1 MKVLSFGSLNMDHVY
16 RVPDFVRPGE
26 TLSTKSLD
34 NICGGKGLNQSVAL
48 SRCGAGVCHAGN
60 VGRGE
65 DGETLI
71 GALAGSGVDTR
82 FVRRL
87 NAPVGHTVIQLS
99 DSGENSILLYGGTN
113 LMVDKDQVREV
124 FSHFGPGDLLVSQNE
139 INMLPQ
145 IMEQAHAVG
154 MTIAF
159 NPSPISKEIFDLPL
173 HLADILFVNEIE
185 AEALAKAEAGE
196 DVLTSLA
203 KRYPR
208 AIIVETLGRQGAL
221 AYKDG
226 RVCRQ
231 PSFPVKAVD
240 TTGAG
245 DTFMGYFL
253 GAWLEGKDIPACM
266 ALAAKAAA
274 ICVSRLGASVS
285 IPTRRE
291 VEEAAF

>member
-34 NICGGKGLNQSVAL
+34 NICGGKGLNQSTAMA
-48 SRCGAGVCHAGN
+48 RCGAAVYHAGN

-65 DGETLI
+65 DGGTLI
-71 GALAGSGVDTR
+71 RALSGSGVDTR

-87 NAPVGHTVIQLS
+87 DAPVGHTVIQLS

-113 LMVDKDQVREV
+113 LMVDREQIKEV

-139 INMLPQ
+139 INLLPE
-145 IMEQAHAVG
+145 IMEAAHDAK

-173 HLADILFVNEIE
+173 HLADIFFVNEIE
-185 AEALAKAEAGE
+185 AEALAKAGEGE
-196 DVLTSLA
+196 DILTALA
-203 KRYPR
+203 KRYPGTM
-208 AIIVETLGRQGAL
+208 IVETLGKQGAL
-221 AYKDG
+221 VCKDG
-226 RVCRQ
+226 KVYRQ
-231 PSFPVKAVD
+231 PAFPVKAVD

-245 DTFMGYFL
+245 DTFM
-253 GAWLEGKDIPACM
+253 
-266 ALAAKAAA
+266 
-274 ICVSRLGASVS
+274 
-285 IPTRRE
+285 
-291 VEEAAF
+291 

>member
-34 NICGGKGLNQSVAL
+34 NICGGKGLNQSTAMA
-48 SRCGAGVCHAGN
+48 RCGAAVCHAGN

-65 DGETLI
+65 DGEALVRALI
-71 GALAGSGVDTR
+71 GSGVDTR

-87 NAPVGHTVIQLS
+87 NAPAGHTVIQLS

-113 LMVDKDQVREV
+113 LMVDREQIKEV

-139 INMLPQ
+139 INMLPE
-145 IMEQAHAVG
+145 IMEAAHDAK

-159 NPSPISKEIFDLPL
+159 NPSPISREIFDLPL
-173 HLADILFVNEIE
+173 HLADIFFVNEIE
-185 AEALAKAEAGE
+185 AEALAKAGEGE
-196 DVLTSLA
+196 DVLTALTR
-203 KRYPR
+203 RYPGTM
-208 AIIVETLGRQGAL
+208 IVETLGRQGAL
-221 AYKDG
+221 VCKDG
-226 RVCRQ
+226 QVYRQ
-231 PSFPVKAVD
+231 PAFPVKAVD

-253 GAWLEGKDIPACM
+253 GAWLEGQSISGCM
-266 ALAAKAAA
+266 ALASKAAA
-274 ICVSRLGASVS
+274 ICVSRLGASVA
-285 IPTRRE
+285 IPTREE
-291 VEEAAF
+291 VEEIEF